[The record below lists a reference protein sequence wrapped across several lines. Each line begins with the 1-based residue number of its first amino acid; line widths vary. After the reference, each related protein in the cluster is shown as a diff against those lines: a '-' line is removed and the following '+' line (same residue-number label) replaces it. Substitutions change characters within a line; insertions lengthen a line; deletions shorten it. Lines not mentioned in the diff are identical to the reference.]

1 MMCQELPGGEY
12 ADFITL
18 KGGINYGNINYKIPP
33 YLPLPNPESFRD
45 SLVKRGIG
53 EIF

>member
-18 KGGINYGNINYKIPP
+18 KGGINYENIHYKIPP
-33 YLPLPNPESFRD
+33 YLPLSKGGNIPLFGKEG
-45 SLVKRGIG
+45 LG
-53 EIF
+53 EIFQ

>member
-1 MMCQELPGGEY
+1 MCQELPGGEY

-18 KGGINYGNINYKIPP
+18 KGGINYENINYKIPP

-45 SLVKRGIG
+45 SLVKRG
-53 EIF
+53 